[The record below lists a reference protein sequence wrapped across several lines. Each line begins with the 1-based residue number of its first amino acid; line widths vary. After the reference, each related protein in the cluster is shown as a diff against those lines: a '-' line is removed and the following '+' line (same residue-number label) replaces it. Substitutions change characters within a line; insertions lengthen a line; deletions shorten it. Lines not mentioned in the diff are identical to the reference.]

1 MPLNEGTNNSEDTPK
16 EHLSYGGKL
25 AGVTFNP
32 SQDANVARIKATY
45 ADIIDLLNNERMNTE
60 DGEKKRHL
68 SIAIT
73 EAQTAQMW
81 AVKAVTWGL

>member
-1 MPLNEGTNNSEDTPK
+1 MPLNDGQHNSEDTPK
-16 EHLSYGGKL
+16 ENLSYGGQL
-25 AGVTFNP
+25 VGVTFNP
-32 SQDANVARIKATY
+32 SQNHHVAAIKATY
-45 ADIIDLLNNERMNTE
+45 ADIIDLLNNERSQTE